1 MISRRDFVS
10 RAAATTAAVTIVPRH
25 VLGRGQTPPSDRLN
39 IAGVGVG
46 GMGRTNLLNLGLD
59 NNIVALCD
67 VDWGFAG
74 PQWVASRLEADLKR
88 EQDRVA
94 KGGLTPEALKNSEHR
109 VGSLKKLIAE
119 DVPKQKRYRDFRR
132 MLEEQKDIDAVVVA
146 TPDHM
151 HAAVALAA
159 MDLNKHVY
167 VQKPL
172 CWSVD
177 EARKLAR
184 DRKSTRLNSSH
195 SQISYA
201 VFCLEKKN

>member
-1 MISRRDFVS
+1 
-10 RAAATTAAVTIVPRH
+10 
-25 VLGRGQTPPSDRLN
+25 
-39 IAGVGVG
+39 
-46 GMGRTNLLNLGLD
+46 MGRTNLLNLGLD

-67 VDWGFAG
+67 VDWGYAG
-74 PQWVASRLEADLKR
+74 PQWVVSRLEADLKR